1 MEKHQMKQLYQ
12 DIDVPKAELKNVIH
26 SAAVRAGKEGAV
38 RRRWGRKVING
49 LAVAVALF
57 ILYLS
62 SGLFMPSVN
71 TAMGNIP
78 VAGQI
83 YSLFQDKAG
92 SALFKSNLVTKLN
105 EKAESRGIT
114 VTVKS
119 VYYDSGQLVYN
130 FTVDNLKS
138 DEESIS
144 FQVDYKDP
152 RNMLA
157 EDYDSSDMKKMKDGR
172 YAGQLRLFTDGSKL
186 KDGDKLPLVITQ
198 IKDIPGN
205 WRFTLPIKKQKSV
218 SLEGTKAVNVNH
230 GLYRFFDIRAENGT
244 MGSALLYSID
254 FQDAAK
260 NDAISIDEA
269 TDDAGN
275 HYEMTMSNI
284 ELGGRKNLPGGGK
297 RIRGQTQFSKPI
309 DPKAKTLF
317 ITGNLKSESEPGEIV
332 PLKTKLPVSYETK
345 HHHVGIT
352 VKKIKQQGR
361 RVIVDYQF
369 TGINYSKAEKDQLI
383 NVGESIGL
391 GNTKKMKTW
400 PSVDEYEK
408 GYYLKGN
415 KAKVTNL
422 KTGEMESVFELDDS
436 SDKDYSLRDFSFD
449 SYALYVNQTVM
460 NLLADD
466 KGITFAVPVRPADG
480 K

>member
-49 LAVAVALF
+49 LAVAAALF

-83 YSLFQDKAG
+83 YRVFQDKAG

-138 DEESIS
+138 DEEDIP
-144 FQVDYKDP
+144 FEVDYKDS
-152 RNMLA
+152 RNILSL
-157 EDYDSSDMKKMKDGR
+157 DYDSQGMKKVKDGQ
-172 YAGQLRLFTDGSKL
+172 YGGQLRFFADGPKM

-218 SLEGTKAVNVNH
+218 SLEGTKAVNVN

-244 MGSALLYSID
+244 MGSALLYSVD

-269 TDDAGN
+269 SDDAGN

-284 ELGGRKNLPGGGK
+284 ELGNRQNLHGGGK
-297 RIRGQTQFSKPI
+297 RVRGQTQFSKPI

-332 PLKTKLPVSYETK
+332 PLKTKLPASYKTK

-352 VKKIKQQGR
+352 IKKIKQQGR

-369 TGINYSKAEKDQLI
+369 TGINYSKADEDQLMNI
-383 NVGESIGL
+383 GESIGL

-400 PSVDEYEK
+400 PSLNEYEK

-449 SYALYVNQTVM
+449 SYALYVNRTFM
-460 NLLADD
+460 NILAGDG
-466 KGITFAVPVRPADG
+466 KITFSVPVRPADG

>member
-1 MEKHQMKQLYQ
+1 M
-12 DIDVPKAELKNVIH
+12 
-26 SAAVRAGKEGAV
+26 
-38 RRRWGRKVING
+38 
-49 LAVAVALF
+49 
-57 ILYLS
+57 
-62 SGLFMPSVN
+62 
-71 TAMGNIP
+71 
-78 VAGQI
+78 
-83 YSLFQDKAG
+83 
-92 SALFKSNLVTKLN
+92 
-105 EKAESRGIT
+105 
-114 VTVKS
+114 
-119 VYYDSGQLVYN
+119 
-130 FTVDNLKS
+130 
-138 DEESIS
+138 
-144 FQVDYKDP
+144 
-152 RNMLA
+152 
-157 EDYDSSDMKKMKDGR
+157 
-172 YAGQLRLFTDGSKL
+172 
-186 KDGDKLPLVITQ
+186 
-198 IKDIPGN
+198 
-205 WRFTLPIKKQKSV
+205 
-218 SLEGTKAVNVNH
+218 NVNH

-254 FQDAAK
+254 FLDAAK

-317 ITGNLKSESEPGEIV
+317 ITGDIKSESEPGEIV

-352 VKKIKQQGR
+352 IKKIKQQGR

-369 TGINYSKAEKDQLI
+369 SGIDVSKADEDQLI

-415 KAKVTNL
+415 KAKVMNL

-449 SYALYVNQTVM
+449 SYALYVNQTAM
-460 NLLADD
+460 NILAGDS
-466 KGITFAVPVRPADG
+466 KITFAVPVRPADG

>member
-49 LAVAVALF
+49 LAVAAALF

-83 YSLFQDKAG
+83 YRVFQDKAG

-138 DEESIS
+138 DEEDIP
-144 FQVDYKDP
+144 FEVDYKDT
-152 RNMLA
+152 RNILSL
-157 EDYDSSDMKKMKDGR
+157 DYDSQGMKKMKDGQ
-172 YAGQLRLFTDGSKL
+172 YGGQLRFFADGPKM
-186 KDGDKLPLVITQ
+186 KDGDKLPLVIKQ

-218 SLEGTKAVNVNH
+218 SLEGTKAVNVN

-244 MGSALLYSID
+244 MGSALLYSVD

-260 NDAISIDEA
+260 NDAISIREA

-275 HYEMTMSNI
+275 HYEMTMADI
-284 ELGGRKNLPGGGK
+284 ELGSRKNLPGGGK
-297 RIRGQTQFSKPI
+297 RVRGQTQFSKPI
-309 DPKAKTLF
+309 DPKAKKLF
-317 ITGNLKSESEPGEIV
+317 ITGDVKSESEPGEIV
-332 PLKTKLPVSYETK
+332 PLKTKLPASYETK

-352 VKKIKQQGR
+352 IKKIKQQGR
-361 RVIVDYQF
+361 QVIVDYQF
-369 TGINYSKAEKDQLI
+369 TGINYSKADENQLM
-383 NVGESIGL
+383 NTGESIGL

-400 PSVDEYEK
+400 PSLNEYEK

-436 SDKDYSLRDFSFD
+436 SDKDYSLRDFSFG

-460 NLLADD
+460 NSLADD
-466 KGITFAVPVRPADG
+466 KGITFSVPVRPADG

>member
-1 MEKHQMKQLYQ
+1 MKQLYQ

-49 LAVAVALF
+49 LAVAAALF

-83 YSLFQDKAG
+83 YRVFQDKAG

-138 DEESIS
+138 NEEDIP
-144 FQVDYKDP
+144 FEVDYKDS
-152 RNMLA
+152 RNILSL
-157 EDYDSSDMKKMKDGR
+157 DYDSQGMKKVKDGQ
-172 YAGQLRLFTDGSKL
+172 YGGQLRFFADGPKM

-218 SLEGTKAVNVNH
+218 SLEGTKAVNVN

-244 MGSALLYSID
+244 TGSALLYSVD
-254 FQDAAK
+254 FQNAAK

-275 HYEMTMSNI
+275 HYEMTLAAI
-284 ELGGRKNLPGGGK
+284 ELGNRKNLPGGGK
-297 RIRGQTQFSKPI
+297 RVRGQTQFSKPI

-317 ITGNLKSESEPGEIV
+317 ITGDVKSESEPGEIV
-332 PLKTKLPVSYETK
+332 PLKTKLPVSYKTK

-352 VKKIKQQGR
+352 IKKIKQQGR

-369 TGINYSKAEKDQLI
+369 TGINYSKADKDQLM

-400 PSVDEYEK
+400 PSLNEYKK

-449 SYALYVNQTVM
+449 SYALYVNRTFM
-460 NLLADD
+460 NTLAGDG
-466 KGITFAVPVRPADG
+466 KITFSVPVRPADG

>member
-49 LAVAVALF
+49 LAVAAALF

-138 DEESIS
+138 NEEDIP
-144 FQVDYKDP
+144 FEVDYKDS
-152 RNMLA
+152 RNILSL
-157 EDYDSSDMKKMKDGR
+157 DYDSQGMKKVKDGQ
-172 YAGQLRLFTDGSKL
+172 YGGQLRFFADGPKM

-218 SLEGTKAVNVNH
+218 SLEGTKAVNVN

-244 MGSALLYSID
+244 TGSALLYSVD
-254 FQDAAK
+254 FQNAAK

-269 TDDAGN
+269 SDDAGN

-284 ELGGRKNLPGGGK
+284 ELGSRKNLPGGGK

-317 ITGNLKSESEPGEIV
+317 ITGDIKSESEPGEIV
-332 PLKTKLPVSYETK
+332 PLKTKLPVSYKTK

-352 VKKIKQQGR
+352 IKKIKQQGR

-369 TGINYSKAEKDQLI
+369 SGIDVSKTDKDQLM

-400 PSVDEYEK
+400 PSLNEYEK

-449 SYALYVNQTVM
+449 SYALYVNRTFM
-460 NLLADD
+460 NTLAGDG
-466 KGITFAVPVRPADG
+466 KITFSVPVRPADG

>member
-49 LAVAVALF
+49 LAVAAALF

-83 YSLFQDKAG
+83 YRVFQDKAG

-138 DEESIS
+138 DEEDIP
-144 FQVDYKDP
+144 FEVDYKDS
-152 RNMLA
+152 RNILSL
-157 EDYDSSDMKKMKDGR
+157 DYDSQGMKKMKDGQ
-172 YAGQLRLFTDGSKL
+172 YGGQLRFFADGPKM
-186 KDGDKLPLVITQ
+186 KDGDKLPLVIKQ

-218 SLEGTKAVNVNH
+218 SLEGTKAVNVN

-244 MGSALLYSID
+244 TGSALLYSVD
-254 FQDAAK
+254 FHDVAK
-260 NDAISIDEA
+260 NDAISIYEA
-269 TDDAGN
+269 SDDAGN

-284 ELGGRKNLPGGGK
+284 ELGSRKNLPGGGK
-297 RIRGQTQFSKPI
+297 RVRGQTQFSKPI

-317 ITGNLKSESEPGEIV
+317 ITGDVKSESEPGEIV
-332 PLKTKLPVSYETK
+332 PLKTKLPASYETK

-352 VKKIKQQGR
+352 IKKIKQQGR

-369 TGINYSKAEKDQLI
+369 SGINLSKADEDQLM
-383 NVGESIGL
+383 NTGESIGL

-400 PSVDEYEK
+400 PSLHEYEK

-436 SDKDYSLRDFSFD
+436 SDKDYSLRDFSFG

-460 NLLADD
+460 NSLADD
-466 KGITFAVPVRPADG
+466 KGITFSVPVRPADG

>member
-49 LAVAVALF
+49 LAVAAALF

-83 YSLFQDKAG
+83 YRVFQDKAG

-138 DEESIS
+138 DEEDIP
-144 FQVDYKDP
+144 FEVDYKDS
-152 RNMLA
+152 RNILSL
-157 EDYDSSDMKKMKDGR
+157 DYDSQGMKKMKDGR
-172 YAGQLRLFTDGSKL
+172 YAGQVRLFTDGAKM
-186 KDGDKLPLVITQ
+186 KDGDKLPLVITK

-218 SLEGTKAVNVNH
+218 SLEGTKAVNVN

-244 MGSALLYSID
+244 MGSALLYSVD
-254 FQDAAK
+254 FQNAAE

-275 HYEMTMSNI
+275 HYEMTLAAI
-284 ELGGRKNLPGGGK
+284 ELGNRKNLPGGRK

-317 ITGNLKSESEPGEIV
+317 ITGDVKSESEPGEIV
-332 PLKTKLPVSYETK
+332 PLKTKLPASYETK

-352 VKKIKQQGR
+352 IKKIKQQGR

-369 TGINYSKAEKDQLI
+369 TGINYSKADEDQLMNI
-383 NVGESIGL
+383 GESIGL

-400 PSVDEYEK
+400 PSLNEYKK

-436 SDKDYSLRDFSFD
+436 SDKEYSLRDFSFD
-449 SYALYVNQTVM
+449 SYALYVNRTFM
-460 NLLADD
+460 NTLAGDG
-466 KGITFAVPVRPADG
+466 KITFSVPVRPADG

>member
-49 LAVAVALF
+49 LAVAAALF

-83 YSLFQDKAG
+83 YRVFQDKAG

-138 DEESIS
+138 DEEDIP
-144 FQVDYKDP
+144 FEVDYKDS
-152 RNMLA
+152 RNILSL
-157 EDYDSSDMKKMKDGR
+157 DYDSQGMKKVKDGQ
-172 YAGQLRLFTDGSKL
+172 YGGQLRFFADGPKM
-186 KDGDKLPLVITQ
+186 KEGDKLPLVITQ

-218 SLEGTKAVNVNH
+218 SLEGTKAVNVN

-244 MGSALLYSID
+244 TGSALLYSVD
-254 FQDAAK
+254 FHDAAK

-275 HYEMTMSNI
+275 HYGTTASAI
-284 ELGGRKNLPGGGK
+284 ELGSRNNLPGGGK
-297 RIRGQTQFSKPI
+297 RARGQSQFSKPI

-317 ITGNLKSESEPGEIV
+317 IKGDIKSESEPGEIV

-352 VKKIKQQGR
+352 IKKIKQQGR

-369 TGINYSKAEKDQLI
+369 TGINYSKADEDQLMNI
-383 NVGESIGL
+383 GESIGL

-400 PSVDEYEK
+400 PSLNEYEK

-422 KTGEMESVFELDDS
+422 KTGEMESVFELDNS

-466 KGITFAVPVRPADG
+466 KGITIAVPVRPADG

>member
-1 MEKHQMKQLYQ
+1 MKQLYQ

-49 LAVAVALF
+49 LAVAAALF

-83 YSLFQDKAG
+83 YRVFQDKAG

-138 DEESIS
+138 DEEDIP
-144 FQVDYKDP
+144 FEVDYKDS
-152 RNMLA
+152 RNILSL
-157 EDYDSSDMKKMKDGR
+157 DYDSQGMKKVKDGQ
-172 YAGQLRLFTDGSKL
+172 YGGQLRFFADGPKM

-218 SLEGTKAVNVNH
+218 SLEGTKAVNVN

-244 MGSALLYSID
+244 MGSALLYSVD

-269 TDDAGN
+269 SDDAGN

-284 ELGGRKNLPGGGK
+284 ELGNRQNLHGGGK
-297 RIRGQTQFSKPI
+297 RVRGQTQFSKPI

-332 PLKTKLPVSYETK
+332 PLKTKLPASYKTK

-352 VKKIKQQGR
+352 IKKIKQQGR

-369 TGINYSKAEKDQLI
+369 TGINYSKADEDQLMNI
-383 NVGESIGL
+383 GESIGL

-400 PSVDEYEK
+400 PSLNEYEK

-449 SYALYVNQTVM
+449 SYALYVNRTFM
-460 NLLADD
+460 NILAGDG
-466 KGITFAVPVRPADG
+466 KITFSVPVRPADG

>member
-12 DIDVPKAELKNVIH
+12 DIDVPKAELRNVIH

-49 LAVAVALF
+49 LAVAAALF

-83 YSLFQDKAG
+83 YRVFQDKAG

-138 DEESIS
+138 DEEDIP
-144 FQVDYKDP
+144 FEVDYKDS
-152 RNMLA
+152 RNILSL
-157 EDYDSSDMKKMKDGR
+157 DYDSQGMKKMKDGQ
-172 YAGQLRLFTDGSKL
+172 YGGQLRFFADGPKM

-218 SLEGTKAVNVNH
+218 SLVGTKAVNVN

-244 MGSALLYSID
+244 TGSALLYSVD
-254 FQDAAK
+254 FHDAAK
-260 NDAISIDEA
+260 NDAISIYEA
-269 TDDAGN
+269 SDDAGN

-284 ELGGRKNLPGGGK
+284 ELGSRKNLPGGGK

-332 PLKTKLPVSYETK
+332 PLKTKLPASYKTK

-352 VKKIKQQGR
+352 IKKIKQQGR

-369 TGINYSKAEKDQLI
+369 TGINDSKTDKDQLM

-400 PSVDEYEK
+400 PSLNEYEK

-436 SDKDYSLRDFSFD
+436 SNKDYSLRDFSFD
-449 SYALYVNQTVM
+449 SYALYVNRTFM
-460 NLLADD
+460 NILAGDG
-466 KGITFAVPVRPADG
+466 KITFSVPVRPADG

>member
-49 LAVAVALF
+49 LAVAAALF

-83 YSLFQDKAG
+83 YRVFQDKAG

-138 DEESIS
+138 DEEDIP
-144 FQVDYKDP
+144 FEVDYKDT
-152 RNMLA
+152 RNILSL
-157 EDYDSSDMKKMKDGR
+157 DYDSQGMKKMKDGQ
-172 YAGQLRLFTDGSKL
+172 YGGQFRLFTDGSKL
-186 KDGDKLPLVITQ
+186 KDGDKLPLVITK

-218 SLEGTKAVNVNH
+218 SLEGTKAVNVN

-244 MGSALLYSID
+244 MGSALLYSVD

-275 HYEMTMSNI
+275 HYEMTLAAI
-284 ELGGRKNLPGGGK
+284 ELGSRKNLPGGGK
-297 RIRGQTQFSKPI
+297 RVRGQTQFSKPI

-317 ITGNLKSESEPGEIV
+317 ITGDVKSESEPGEIV
-332 PLKTKLPVSYETK
+332 PLKTKLPASYETK

-352 VKKIKQQGR
+352 IKKIKQQVR

-369 TGINYSKAEKDQLI
+369 SGINLSKADEDQLMNI
-383 NVGESIGL
+383 GETIGL

-400 PSVDEYEK
+400 PSINEYEK

-422 KTGEMESVFELDDS
+422 KTGEMKSVFELDDS
-436 SDKDYSLRDFSFD
+436 SDKEYSLRDFSFE
-449 SYALYVNQTVM
+449 SYALYVNQTAM
-460 NLLADD
+460 NILAGDG
-466 KGITFAVPVRPADG
+466 KITFSVPVRTVDG

>member
-49 LAVAVALF
+49 LAVAAALF

-62 SGLFMPSVN
+62 SGLFIPSVN

-83 YSLFQDKAG
+83 YRVFQDKAG

-138 DEESIS
+138 DEEDIP
-144 FQVDYKDP
+144 FEVDYKDI
-152 RNMLA
+152 RNILSL
-157 EDYDSSDMKKMKDGR
+157 DYDSQGMKKMKDGQ
-172 YAGQLRLFTDGSKL
+172 YGGQLRFFADGPKM

-218 SLEGTKAVNVNH
+218 SLEGTKAVNVN

-244 MGSALLYSID
+244 MGSALLYSVD

-284 ELGGRKNLPGGGK
+284 ELGSRKNLPGGGK

-332 PLKTKLPVSYETK
+332 PLKTKLPASYKTK

-352 VKKIKQQGR
+352 IKKIKQQGR

-369 TGINYSKAEKDQLI
+369 TGINDSKTDKDQLI

-400 PSVDEYEK
+400 PSLNEYEK

-436 SDKDYSLRDFSFD
+436 TNKDYSLRDFSFD

-466 KGITFAVPVRPADG
+466 SGITFSVPVWPADG

>member
-1 MEKHQMKQLYQ
+1 
-12 DIDVPKAELKNVIH
+12 
-26 SAAVRAGKEGAV
+26 
-38 RRRWGRKVING
+38 
-49 LAVAVALF
+49 
-57 ILYLS
+57 
-62 SGLFMPSVN
+62 
-71 TAMGNIP
+71 
-78 VAGQI
+78 
-83 YSLFQDKAG
+83 
-92 SALFKSNLVTKLN
+92 
-105 EKAESRGIT
+105 
-114 VTVKS
+114 
-119 VYYDSGQLVYN
+119 
-130 FTVDNLKS
+130 
-138 DEESIS
+138 
-144 FQVDYKDP
+144 
-152 RNMLA
+152 
-157 EDYDSSDMKKMKDGR
+157 
-172 YAGQLRLFTDGSKL
+172 
-186 KDGDKLPLVITQ
+186 
-198 IKDIPGN
+198 
-205 WRFTLPIKKQKSV
+205 
-218 SLEGTKAVNVNH
+218 
-230 GLYRFFDIRAENGT
+230 

-254 FQDAAK
+254 FYDAAK

-284 ELGGRKNLPGGGK
+284 ELGGRKNLPGGGE

-317 ITGNLKSESEPGEIV
+317 ITGDIKTESEPGEIV
-332 PLKTKLPVSYETK
+332 PLKTKLPVSYKTK

-352 VKKIKQQGR
+352 IKKIKQQDR

-369 TGINYSKAEKDQLI
+369 SGIDVSKADEDQLM

-400 PSVDEYEK
+400 PSLNEYEK

-422 KTGEMESVFELDDS
+422 KKGEMESVFELDDS

>member
-49 LAVAVALF
+49 LAVAAALF

-83 YSLFQDKAG
+83 YRVFQDKAG

-138 DEESIS
+138 NEEDIP
-144 FQVDYKDP
+144 FEVDYKDS
-152 RNMLA
+152 RNILSL
-157 EDYDSSDMKKMKDGR
+157 DYDSQGMKKVKDGQ
-172 YAGQLRLFTDGSKL
+172 YGGQLRFFADGPKM

-218 SLEGTKAVNVNH
+218 SLEGTKAVNVN

-244 MGSALLYSID
+244 TGSALLYSVD
-254 FQDAAK
+254 FQNAAK

-269 TDDAGN
+269 SDDAGN

-284 ELGGRKNLPGGGK
+284 ELGSRKNLPGGGK

-317 ITGNLKSESEPGEIV
+317 ITGDIKSESEPGEIV
-332 PLKTKLPVSYETK
+332 PLKTKLPVSYKTK

-352 VKKIKQQGR
+352 IKKIKQQGR

-369 TGINYSKAEKDQLI
+369 SGIDVSKTDKDQLM

-400 PSVDEYEK
+400 SSLNEYEK

-449 SYALYVNQTVM
+449 SYALYVNRTAM